1 MYKRKFK
8 QLTLVDDFYLPFGG
22 KLNAENRWV
31 KLSNAIPWFAAE
43 EIYANNFT
51 ASNSS
56 PALSV
61 RSALGSLIIKETL
74 SITDEETVSQ
84 IQENPYLQYFIGFK
98 RFQNEAPFDSS
109 LMTHFR
115 KRITS
120 IDIANVSENL
130 RKQYRELLEKRE
142 QLLQKQADSSSACA
156 PGNSASE
163 EPQGIEISPET
174 LLLEAGP
181 EPLPVVTEA
190 VSDEPPTPE

>member
-43 EIYANNFT
+43 EIYANFT
-51 ASNSS
+51 AANGS

-130 RKQYRELLEKRE
+130 RKQYRKLLEERE
-142 QLLQKQADSSSACA
+142 QL
-156 PGNSASE
+156 
-163 EPQGIEISPET
+163 
-174 LLLEAGP
+174 
-181 EPLPVVTEA
+181 V
-190 VSDEPPTPE
+190 

>member
-22 KLNAENRWV
+22 KLDAENRWV
-31 KLSNAIPWFAAE
+31 KLSNAVPWFAAE

-51 ASNSS
+51 AANGS

-74 SITDEETVSQ
+74 SITDEETVFQ
-84 IQENPYLQYFIGFK
+84 IQENPYLQFFIGLK
-98 RFQNEAPFDSS
+98 SFQNEAPFDSS

-130 RKQYRELLEKRE
+130 RKQYRKILDERE
-142 QLLQKQADSSSACA
+142 QLVKKQEDSNKASATKS
-156 PGNSASE
+156 SASE
-163 EPQGIEISPET
+163 EPQGVEISPET
-174 LLLEAGP
+174 LLL
-181 EPLPVVTEA
+181 
-190 VSDEPPTPE
+190 